1 MLHMES
7 EQLVAVGIVELLAI
21 AAPSNIADE
30 VITRKLSLVVDVA
43 GFRILAAGSFVL
55 DGPLVDSGFASGSG
69 SGGDDAREGG
79 DEEGAELHVGKL
91 SLIETNDA
99 LCNECGGKERVDDSG
114 CFLQTRRG

>member
-7 EQLVAVGIVELLAI
+7 EQLVAVGIVELLAC
-21 AAPSNIADE
+21 AAPSDIADE